1 VDDPYFNKIAS
12 SATLPA
18 ASARELL
25 EEGFVVIPGPFSPRL
40 MQNLAETYDSMMQS
54 DTGSDFKIASTT
66 TRLNDIVNRGPAFDD
81 LYLHFPLLEACR
93 YVIRAPF
100 KLSSLLGRTL
110 RAGSAAQRLHSDM
123 PRDSPDAPMVGFIL
137 MIDDFE
143 TDNGATQ
150 FIPTSQNWAD
160 VPSDHPAASEP
171 IYPERVLAC
180 GQAGSMIIF
189 DASILHGHT
198 ANSTTSPRR
207 SIQGYFVQRG
217 ARSGTNFSSR
227 MSQETFDRIS
237 PFARYLLSV

>member
-1 VDDPYFNKIAS
+1 VDDPYFREIVS

-40 MQNLAETYDSMMQS
+40 IPNLAETYDTMMQS

-66 TRLNDIVNRGPAFDD
+66 TRLNDIINRGPAFDD

-93 YVIRAPF
+93 HVIGAPF

-110 RAGSAAQRLHSDM
+110 RAGSDAQRLHSDM

-150 FIPTSQNWAD
+150 FIPTSQNWQD
-160 VPSDHPAASEP
+160 VPSDHPAGSGP
-171 IYPERVLAC
+171 VYPERVLAC
-180 GQAGSMIIF
+180 GEVGSMIIF

-198 ANSTTSPRR
+198 PNNTTSPRR
-207 SIQGYFVQRG
+207 SIQGYFVQRR
-217 ARSGTNFSSR
+217 AQSGTNFSSR
-227 MSQETFDRIS
+227 MSHETFNRIS
-237 PFARYLLSV
+237 PLARYLLSV